1 MADRHSLASATARS
15 MLPMPRPAEAG
26 SPWPIVTVLLLAL
39 LLRAFFAAGISGNDD
54 LSVAH
59 GAIGV
64 LDHGLALPTGHYA
77 ARFGLTL
84 PLAAVFR
91 VAGVGVPQLLLLPLA
106 ASLAGV
112 WLAWW
117 LGCRLF
123 DPLTGLLA
131 AQALAFYP
139 LDVEFAGLCFPDLIQ
154 GVAMAGAFA
163 CAVEFGGRRRGT
175 GSAIAAGA
183 VWAYAYYVK
192 IDAAVLVFVLLLAW
206 GLGYLRFSRLVL
218 VGVVAFALV
227 GVELVVYGV
236 LTGNPFYH
244 VALERQ
250 AANEV
255 LAAGN
260 DYRQLFTYPKAM
272 FLTVYETGA
281 HFYLLLA
288 GLVLVLVRRERPA
301 LLLAGWVLIFLAW
314 LTFGVD
320 PFGATVR
327 LKPQIPRYLLDFAV
341 PMAVL
346 IGWTFSGALRW
357 LPIWL
362 VGIAGLGAAVLAVVF
377 MAFNGL
383 SYQPAAAT
391 RLAVD
396 EAVEKDWFPLYTD
409 VQSMAI
415 AAFMLHDSSRLAELH
430 QIQMHDF
437 LTGRTTFGKIEE
449 PRAWLLD
456 NAAFERRLAGR
467 NLVTPI
473 DPAQF
478 GMQVTKVFTVD
489 RPLPDADYSILRGLV
504 AASDLVP
511 VPALRSHIH
520 ETADDLL
527 LPGVANVYRLERQ

>member
-1 MADRHSLASATARS
+1 MADRHTLASATARS
-15 MLPMPRPAEAG
+15 TLPSAATAARPWSVAL
-26 SPWPIVTVLLLAL
+26 VLLLAL
-39 LLRAFFAAGISGNDD
+39 LLRVFFAAGISGNDD
-54 LSVAH
+54 LSVANS
-59 GAIGV
+59 AIGI
-64 LDHGLALPTGHYA
+64 LDHGIALPGGHYA

-84 PLAAVFR
+84 PLAAIFR
-91 VAGVGVPQLLLLPLA
+91 IAGVGVPQLVVLPLA
-106 ASLAGV
+106 ISLAGV

-117 LGCRLF
+117 LGSRLF
-123 DPLTGLLA
+123 DPLAGLIA
-131 AQALAFYP
+131 AQVLAFYP
-139 LDVEFAGLCFPDLIQ
+139 LDVEFSGLFFPDLIQ
-154 GVAMAGAFA
+154 GVAMAGAAA
-163 CAVEFGGRRRGT
+163 CALEFGGQRRGPA
-175 GSAIAAGA
+175 SAVAAGA
-183 VWAYAYYVK
+183 LWAYAYYVK
-192 IDAAVLVFVLLLAW
+192 IDAAVLVFVLLLAF

-218 VGVVAFALV
+218 AGLTALVLV
-227 GVELVVYGV
+227 GVELVAYGV
-236 LTGNPFYH
+236 LTGDPLYH
-244 VALERQ
+244 MALERR

-255 LAAGN
+255 LAAGM

-281 HFYLLLA
+281 HFYLLLIA
-288 GLVLVLVRRERPA
+288 LVLVVARRERPA
-301 LLLAGWVLIFLAW
+301 LLLAGWVLFFFLW
-314 LTFGVD
+314 LLFGVD

-327 LKPQIPRYLLDFAV
+327 LKPQIPRYMLDFAV

-346 IGWTFSGALRW
+346 IGWAFAVAVRR
-357 LPIWL
+357 LPVWIPGI
-362 VGIAGLGAAVLAVVF
+362 VGVGAALVAVVF

-396 EAVEKDWFPLYTD
+396 EAVRQNWFPLYTD

-415 AAFMLHDSSRLAELH
+415 AVFMLHDSPHLSELH

-437 LTGRTTFGKIEE
+437 LTGKTTFGTIAE

-456 NAAFERRLAGR
+456 NAAFERRLAKR

-478 GMQVTKVFTVD
+478 GMTVKKVFTVD

-504 AASDLVP
+504 AVSDLVP
-511 VPALRSHIH
+511 VPGLRSHIH

-527 LPGVANVYRLERQ
+527 LPGVANVYLLEK